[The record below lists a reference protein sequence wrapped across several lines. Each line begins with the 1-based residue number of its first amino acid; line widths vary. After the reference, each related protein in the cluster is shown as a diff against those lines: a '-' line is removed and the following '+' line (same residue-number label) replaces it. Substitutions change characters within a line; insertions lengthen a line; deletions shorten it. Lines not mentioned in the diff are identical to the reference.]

1 MKPQATSRL
10 AARTR
15 ALFGAWVLVL
25 LASVSTANADGS
37 LLIVGG
43 ALKEDNAQV
52 HRALIDAMLPHGKM
66 VIIPVASGRPAK
78 SAAEF
83 AGSLQRYGLAKDRI
97 AIFPLAVRDDSTTD
111 GVDESRW
118 EGNAWNENAVA
129 AIIDAA
135 GFWFTGGDQL
145 RITQTMLGK
154 DGEESPLLVLVRKRL
169 AEGAV
174 VGGTSAGAAIMS
186 KDMIA
191 GGISFTA
198 LLEPL
203 AGSYSDTEDQDSGR
217 LYLAKGLGFLDN
229 GVVDQHFDR
238 KARLGRL
245 VRALAETGQTRGFGI
260 DENTALLVRPDS
272 NSAKVL
278 GRGSVVLLNAREA
291 RFDFDSKTMA
301 SGLKLS
307 ILAPG
312 VRFRLGNFAL
322 LDGQGDATVGNEYF
336 GYRPLQGGGMAL
348 ANSRLDQ
355 ALGFDLLDNDST
367 QRLDRYSIDDSG
379 RIILYRFTQTDNST
393 GFWQNEGSA
402 DRYTVSNVRMDILE
416 LEADLPDH

>member
-1 MKPQATSRL
+1 MPVATNRL
-10 AARTR
+10 SGSAR
-15 ALFGAWVLVL
+15 ALFGAWVLIL
-25 LASVSTANADGS
+25 FASASPAWAGGS

-52 HRALIDAMLPHGKM
+52 HRALIDTMLPQGKM
-66 VIIPVASGRPAK
+66 VIVPAASGRPAK

-83 AGSLQRYGLAKDRI
+83 AHSLQKYGLAKDRI
-97 AIFPLAVRDDSTTD
+97 TVFPLAVRDDSSTGD
-111 GVDESRW
+111 VDESRW
-118 EGNAWNENAVA
+118 KDNAWNDDSVA
-129 AIIDAA
+129 AISDAA

-145 RITQTMLGK
+145 RITKTMLGQ
-154 DGEESPLLVLVRKRL
+154 DGEESPLLILVRKRL

-186 KDMIA
+186 KTMIA
-191 GGISFTA
+191 GGVSFTS

-203 AGSYSDTEDQDSGR
+203 ADGYSDTEDQDSGR
-217 LYLAKGLGFLDN
+217 LYLAKGLGFLAE

-245 VRALAETGQTRGFGI
+245 VRALAETGQSRGFGI
-260 DENTALLVRPDS
+260 DENTALLVQPGS
-272 NSAKVL
+272 GKAEVL
-278 GRGSVVLLNAREA
+278 GRGSVVLLDAQKA
-291 RFDFDSKTMA
+291 QFDFDSGKMA

-307 ILAPG
+307 IIAPG
-312 VRFRLGNFAL
+312 VRFRLGNFLL

-336 GYRPLQGGGMAL
+336 GYEPLQGGGMAL

-367 QRLDRYSIDDSG
+367 KRLDRYSIDSKG
-379 RIILYRFTQTDNST
+379 RIIVYRFTQTGDSA
-393 GFWQNEGSA
+393 GFWQSEGSA
-402 DRYTVSNVRMDILE
+402 DRYSVSNVRMDMLE
-416 LEADLPDH
+416 LKADLPDH